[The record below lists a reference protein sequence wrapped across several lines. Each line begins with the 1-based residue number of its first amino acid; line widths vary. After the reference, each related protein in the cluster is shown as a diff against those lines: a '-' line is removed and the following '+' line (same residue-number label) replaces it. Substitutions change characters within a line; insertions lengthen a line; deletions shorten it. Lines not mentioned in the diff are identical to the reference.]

1 HWTTSR
7 QWQPRNFTT
16 LQETSSSRPAE
27 PSNPASG
34 NSGAVQT
41 VEAVEAEIA
50 DVRTT
55 GASVG
60 VNLFAPNPVP
70 INSDAFQAY
79 VSELKVESDALGV
92 DLAGVQSREDD
103 DQWADK
109 VALLLDNP
117 AEKFKDE
124 AVVET

>member
-1 HWTTSR
+1 MAGGPTT
-7 QWQPRNFTT
+7 PNLVVAAATT
-16 LQETSSSRPAE
+16 GSLGFLA
-27 PSNPASG
+27 AG
-34 NSGAVQT
+34 YKT